1 MSNWQLC
8 EKRDSGTSVGF
19 FHPVGQRSQ
28 VMPDIE
34 DQNPDPPYKVQEKR
48 TRKSVNEATHEMTRA
63 KEEKAKANLF
73 KFVRQL
79 DTEKA
84 SRDLEDLLR
93 PMTKEDKE
101 NLCRKTDDEGNTAF
115 HLAAK
120 AGNLE
125 ACNKLLK
132 SNGASLNAKNNN
144 NMTPI
149 QFAARYGDRSKQDGE
164 SGVWKCMKLVI
175 DTNKE
180 MATNP
185 RSPKKSS
192 RMSLMGS
199 TKSKREKDDNYDWK
213 EKDRYGFNLLHL
225 AIQNI
230 NWADETIVV
239 NKLLGTGAFEVT
251 DTDDRGNNCLH
262 LAAQLEGEDENRALC
277 AFLKMKDL
285 KNCLQAENIEGE
297 TPLACAT
304 KAGNVDS
311 VKRLL
316 GLDSFDLQHPLR
328 IAARYLIH

>member
-1 MSNWQLC
+1 
-8 EKRDSGTSVGF
+8 
-19 FHPVGQRSQ
+19 
-28 VMPDIE
+28 MPDIE

-93 PMTKEDKE
+93 PMTKEDKG

-164 SGVWKCMKLVI
+164 SGVWNCMKLVI

-185 RSPKKSS
+185 RSPKRSS
-192 RMSLMGS
+192 RVSVMGS
-199 TKSKREKDDNYDWK
+199 IKSRREKDDNYDWK

-230 NWADETIVV
+230 NWADETSVV
-239 NKLLGTGAFEVT
+239 NKLLGTGAFKVT

-285 KNCLQAENIEGE
+285 KSCLQAEN
-297 TPLACAT
+297 
-304 KAGNVDS
+304 
-311 VKRLL
+311 
-316 GLDSFDLQHPLR
+316 LQGG
-328 IAARYLIH
+328 